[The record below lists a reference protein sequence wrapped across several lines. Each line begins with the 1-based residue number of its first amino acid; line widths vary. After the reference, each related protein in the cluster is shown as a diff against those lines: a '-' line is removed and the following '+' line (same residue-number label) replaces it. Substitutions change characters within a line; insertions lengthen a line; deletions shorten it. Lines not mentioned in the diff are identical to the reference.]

1 MWNIS
6 EFLPR
11 DCLDSGPDGVKQEL
25 EIEVPQTFDS
35 IDFAKTWLRSQLRH
49 RKLTKVIRS
58 MKSYGLGSITDI
70 LLCMIPALSSRNLLP
85 DQGIPRLMPR
95 VGPGRGW
102 VKTATC
108 HKKLVETIKTKGEK
122 LNEDDKL
129 NVAIAVATVDFLSSA
144 HEPYDEQMTPP
155 SDLCRELEAI
165 GRHLESP
172 KFAGIMAKLD
182 LFTAAKTVTKYFP
195 EFSRKHGGK
204 QSLEKKDSWGRQPLH
219 IASRLGHT
227 KLITQLLHMGSR
239 SNELDEAGRLF
250 VDYLVENATRQRDD
264 SVSQT
269 QQNTDSSV
277 TGSPNVSESMF
288 NPCFNA
294 LLKFAMDPSCRYSS
308 GKSFLHIAVE
318 VADDDSIRSP
328 EGKGF
333 NIEAQDKNG
342 CTPLRYAIIGGHSEG
357 RTALHR
363 AIERKDQD
371 VALYLLSAGSP
382 GQVQENAFDY
392 SHESLLVTACKQG
405 FSEIVPDILKQWPK
419 TINAEDSSY
428 QQPPI
433 SWACESEHHDIVKQ
447 LLQHQ
452 GPEVDDVNQAAPG
465 WREYTPIHFAADTS
479 DSQRLRRLKEFTFS
493 QSSQFHGLIGNM
505 LQALLETTLI
515 LSFLHELSVQ
525 ELPASAQKA
534 FDKFAG
540 DRRQETW
547 VKSKTSYHVA
557 ILLRDKKLVQILIDH
572 SVDQNGLD
580 EDNWSSMDYL
590 KRFCLEET
598 FRSLYNHSKPG
609 EIDKTPDY
617 RSPATLIWDQY
628 KESLQVTSEPVDGH
642 DKYPTAHGWFKGS
655 WA

>member
-1 MWNIS
+1 
-6 EFLPR
+6 
-11 DCLDSGPDGVKQEL
+11 
-25 EIEVPQTFDS
+25 
-35 IDFAKTWLRSQLRH
+35 
-49 RKLTKVIRS
+49 
-58 MKSYGLGSITDI
+58 
-70 LLCMIPALSSRNLLP
+70 MIPALSSRNLLP

-144 HEPYDEQMTPP
+144 HEPYHEQMTPP

-165 GRHLESP
+165 ERHLESP

-195 EFSRKHGGK
+195 EFSRNKIFAKNTLGLTRHHLAMIAAGVDKRFQESAIFLVGLRIIMDISLMTLNSTFSWFTQPSVWTDRLPKLLDSLGRSPIHIAALFGKSKSLASMLSELSGEARKSVIQAGGLDDLTPLNLVSKIGNLGSLDFLKEHGGK

-277 TGSPNVSESMF
+277 TGSPNVAESMF

-318 VADDDSIRSP
+318 VANDDSIRSP

-342 CTPLRYAIIGGHSEG
+342 CTPLRYAIIGG
-357 RTALHR
+357 RT
-363 AIERKDQD
+363 
-371 VALYLLSAGSP
+371 
-382 GQVQENAFDY
+382 
-392 SHESLLVTACKQG
+392 
-405 FSEIVPDILKQWPK
+405 
-419 TINAEDSSY
+419 
-428 QQPPI
+428 
-433 SWACESEHHDIVKQ
+433 
-447 LLQHQ
+447 
-452 GPEVDDVNQAAPG
+452 EV
-465 WREYTPIHFAADTS
+465 F
-479 DSQRLRRLKEFTFS
+479 KF
-493 QSSQFHGLIGNM
+493 
-505 LQALLETTLI
+505 
-515 LSFLHELSVQ
+515 FLHE
-525 ELPASAQKA
+525 
-534 FDKFAG
+534 
-540 DRRQETW
+540 
-547 VKSKTSYHVA
+547 
-557 ILLRDKKLVQILIDH
+557 
-572 SVDQNGLD
+572 
-580 EDNWSSMDYL
+580 
-590 KRFCLEET
+590 
-598 FRSLYNHSKPG
+598 
-609 EIDKTPDY
+609 
-617 RSPATLIWDQY
+617 
-628 KESLQVTSEPVDGH
+628 
-642 DKYPTAHGWFKGS
+642 
-655 WA
+655 

>member
-1 MWNIS
+1 MAQLLVS
-6 EFLPR
+6 EH
-11 DCLDSGPDGVKQEL
+11 C
-25 EIEVPQTFDS
+25 
-35 IDFAKTWLRSQLRH
+35 
-49 RKLTKVIRS
+49 
-58 MKSYGLGSITDI
+58 
-70 LLCMIPALSSRNLLP
+70 NLL
-85 DQGIPRLMPR
+85 
-95 VGPGRGW
+95 
-102 VKTATC
+102 AT
-108 HKKLVETIKTKGEK
+108 
-122 LNEDDKL
+122 D
-129 NVAIAVATVDFLSSA
+129 
-144 HEPYDEQMTPP
+144 
-155 SDLCRELEAI
+155 
-165 GRHLESP
+165 
-172 KFAGIMAKLD
+172 
-182 LFTAAKTVTKYFP
+182 
-195 EFSRKHGGK
+195 
-204 QSLEKKDSWGRQPLH
+204 
-219 IASRLGHT
+219 
-227 KLITQLLHMGSR
+227 
-239 SNELDEAGRLF
+239 
-250 VDYLVENATRQRDD
+250 
-264 SVSQT
+264 
-269 QQNTDSSV
+269 
-277 TGSPNVSESMF
+277 
-288 NPCFNA
+288 
-294 LLKFAMDPSCRYSS
+294 
-308 GKSFLHIAVE
+308 
-318 VADDDSIRSP
+318 
-328 EGKGF
+328 
-333 NIEAQDKNG
+333 
-342 CTPLRYAIIGGHSEG
+342 SEG

-433 SWACESEHHDIVKQ
+433 SWA
-447 LLQHQ
+447 
-452 GPEVDDVNQAAPG
+452 
-465 WREYTPIHFAADTS
+465 Y
-479 DSQRLRRLKEFTFS
+479 SQRLRRLKEFTFS

-580 EDNWSSMDYL
+580 EDNWSSRDYL

-642 DKYPTAHGWFKGS
+642 DKYPTVHGRQAIAEPPKRVYTRQPQYPFIERIFQFEVEVLRNS
-655 WA
+655 NSR

>member
-1 MWNIS
+1 MAQLLVS
-6 EFLPR
+6 EH
-11 DCLDSGPDGVKQEL
+11 C
-25 EIEVPQTFDS
+25 
-35 IDFAKTWLRSQLRH
+35 
-49 RKLTKVIRS
+49 
-58 MKSYGLGSITDI
+58 
-70 LLCMIPALSSRNLLP
+70 NLL
-85 DQGIPRLMPR
+85 
-95 VGPGRGW
+95 
-102 VKTATC
+102 AT
-108 HKKLVETIKTKGEK
+108 
-122 LNEDDKL
+122 D
-129 NVAIAVATVDFLSSA
+129 
-144 HEPYDEQMTPP
+144 
-155 SDLCRELEAI
+155 
-165 GRHLESP
+165 
-172 KFAGIMAKLD
+172 
-182 LFTAAKTVTKYFP
+182 
-195 EFSRKHGGK
+195 
-204 QSLEKKDSWGRQPLH
+204 
-219 IASRLGHT
+219 
-227 KLITQLLHMGSR
+227 
-239 SNELDEAGRLF
+239 
-250 VDYLVENATRQRDD
+250 
-264 SVSQT
+264 
-269 QQNTDSSV
+269 
-277 TGSPNVSESMF
+277 
-288 NPCFNA
+288 
-294 LLKFAMDPSCRYSS
+294 
-308 GKSFLHIAVE
+308 
-318 VADDDSIRSP
+318 
-328 EGKGF
+328 
-333 NIEAQDKNG
+333 
-342 CTPLRYAIIGGHSEG
+342 SEG

-392 SHESLLVTACKQG
+392 SHESLLVTAWKQG
-405 FSEIVPDILKQWPK
+405 FSEIVPGILKQWPK

-452 GPEVDDVNQAAPG
+452 GPE
-465 WREYTPIHFAADTS
+465 TS
-479 DSQRLRRLKEFTFS
+479 DSQRLHRLKEFTFS

-580 EDNWSSMDYL
+580 EDSWSSMDYL

-642 DKYPTAHGWFKGS
+642 DKYPTAHGRQAIAEPPKRMYTRQPQYPSIERIFQFEVEVLRNS
-655 WA
+655 NSR